1 MEVIWHAEN
10 MHKKNKEQQETKY
23 TRKMCTNSTR
33 PVNIHIYTAQCLV
46 KEFTSGQ
53 IVSLPITP
61 PLRRHW
67 DNTT

>member
-1 MEVIWHAEN
+1 
-10 MHKKNKEQQETKY
+10 
-23 TRKMCTNSTR
+23 MCTNSTR
-33 PVNIHIYTAQCLV
+33 PVNIHIYTALCLV